1 MPRPLHGPKPSTS
14 RVKLSV
20 HRPATVTNGWCVVL
34 LLSFRSS
41 VFRWRAKCTQLLP
54 FRAKG
59 CASPHTPRADQRVL
73 ELGLSAAKRAR
84 APNDTFWDDRSRDI
98 SNATLFGT
106 DSPCLWSNRALKAGG
121 PAGVRRHRVLTI
133 HAGSY
138 NNLVWS
144 KLQQVAV
151 HAPNSVFTF
160 PAFRRAVNTLLV
172 RTLEHKCVQSRS
184 DTRQDRA
191 LFARGEHRQVSCI
204 ARRFRVELSFDSR
217 SPIKT
222 VEICNLLH
230 MLTILYFQE
239 LAGCCFCFFQ
249 PQAVSLAARDS
260 RGRTRTTQ
268 RA

>member
-41 VFRWRAKCTQLLP
+41 VFRWRAKCTQLVP

-73 ELGLSAAKRAR
+73 ELGLSAVKRAR

-106 DSPCLWSNRALKAGG
+106 DSPMFVEQSSFESRWSSGCAQTPRLNDTCRFIQQSRLEQVTTSSCLRAQLCFNFSCLPPCCQHTFSAYTRTQVCPVAIGHEAG
-121 PAGVRRHRVLTI
+121 P
-133 HAGSY
+133 GSIR
-138 NNLVWS
+138 S
-144 KLQQVAV
+144 
-151 HAPNSVFTF
+151 
-160 PAFRRAVNTLLV
+160 RRA
-172 RTLEHKCVQSRS
+172 Q
-184 DTRQDRA
+184 A
-191 LFARGEHRQVSCI
+191 SCI

-222 VEICNLLH
+222 VEICNLL
-230 MLTILYFQE
+230 
-239 LAGCCFCFFQ
+239 C
-249 PQAVSLAARDS
+249 
-260 RGRTRTTQ
+260 
-268 RA
+268 